1 MNHKTKKI
9 LPYIAYFTSLNIVI
23 SSFYGFKYL
32 SFYGHEIHTPLSLF
46 FGVTSWISQVG
57 LISGII
63 ACLLVLVSIVSK
75 ASRILQLIIA
85 PFLFNLLN
93 VYFYVDSRIYEMYRF
108 HINGL
113 VFSLMEAPLGRK
125 TFKLHDQ
132 EYWTFLL
139 LVIFLQSVLTFIS
152 FNLLFRSDRTEYR
165 QIKVFK
171 TKLSLTL
178 KIAKRALV
186 NKIVLAT
193 ILMCTLLSHVIYATC
208 DALNLTH
215 VTFIGQAIPLY
226 KPLTIKKFLAK
237 NFNYQTPHTTQVQIP
252 IENTLNYP
260 SPKID
265 ISKHMN
271 KNNALKKKPNV
282 IVIVLDSWRYDAMNE
297 QASPHI
303 WQHSKN
309 SLRFNKHFSGGNN
322 TRSGMFSLFY
332 GIHGFYWLKFLQ
344 ERRSP
349 FLLDFF
355 LDKGYK
361 IKPYGSV
368 SLAFPE
374 FYQTIFSKVRSDIED
389 NFGGKT
395 QFERDRQ
402 MTDAFVDFLQ
412 KNPKDQPFFASLLYD
427 ATHSPYESPENF
439 RKFQP
444 ADREIY
450 YAARQDVDGIIQVRN
465 RYLNAV
471 SFVDSQ
477 VARILEKVSNDREL
491 KDNTYIIITSDHG
504 EEFYDRG
511 FFGHISAFTPEQ
523 TQVPMIMSGPNLEP
537 QDISKL
543 SSHYDIAPTFVS
555 LLAPSIESKSYSFGH
570 SLLAPNKRN
579 HIVSCGWE
587 NCAIYDQDK
596 WLIFG
601 VEDYNMSKIELRD
614 KDYNIVNRA
623 YEDSSAIYTKLAKIL
638 DEGVYFLR

>member
-1 MNHKTKKI
+1 MNHRTKKI
-9 LPYIAYFTSLNIVI
+9 LPHITYFTSINILI

-32 SFYGHEIHTPLSLF
+32 SFYGHENYTPLSLL
-46 FGVTSWISQVG
+46 FGVASWISQVG
-57 LISGII
+57 LFCGIL

-85 PFLFNLLN
+85 PLLFNLLN

-132 EYWTFLL
+132 EYWIFLL
-139 LVIFLQSVLTFIS
+139 LVIILQSILTFIC
-152 FNLLFRSDRTEYR
+152 FNLLFRTER
-165 QIKVFK
+165 SENSPIKVFK
-171 TKLSLTL
+171 NKISISWTL
-178 KIAKRALV
+178 AKRAVV
-186 NKIVLAT
+186 NKLVLVT
-193 ILMCTLLSHVIYATC
+193 VLCCTLLSHVIYATC

-237 NFNYQTPHTTQVQIP
+237 NFNYKTPHTSHIEIP

-265 ISKHMN
+265 IAKYTSRNKSHM
-271 KNNALKKKPNV
+271 KKPNV
-282 IVIVLDSWRYDAMNE
+282 IVIVLDSWRFDAMNE
-297 QASPHI
+297 QASPQI
-303 WQHSKN
+303 WQHAQS
-309 SLRFNKHFSGGNN
+309 SMRFNKHYSGGNN
-322 TRSGMFSLFY
+322 TRSGMFTLFY

-349 FLLDFF
+349 FLIDLLLEQD
-355 LDKGYK
+355 YK

-374 FYQTIFSKVRSDIED
+374 FYQTIFSKVRADIED
-389 NFGGKT
+389 NFDGKT
-395 QFERDRQ
+395 QYERDRQ
-402 MTDAFVDFLQ
+402 MTDAFLSFLQ
-412 KNPKDQPFFASLLYD
+412 KNPTDQPFFASLLYD

-450 YAARQDVDGIIQVRN
+450 YAARQDLDGIIQVRN

-477 VARILEKVSNDREL
+477 VARILEKVKSNQEL

-504 EEFYDRG
+504 EEFYDHG

-523 TQVPMIMSGPNLEP
+523 IQVPMIMSGPNLES
-537 QDISKL
+537 QDISTL

-555 LLAPSIESKSYSFGH
+555 LLAPGIESKSYSFGY
-570 SLLAPNKRN
+570 SLLSQNNRN

-623 YEDSSAIYTKLAKIL
+623 FDDSAAIYTKLAKIL